1 MMFYHYS
8 DDPGIEVFHPRPIPP
23 QSPGAPPASADYAG
37 ANLVWAID
45 EDHAPLYWFP
55 RDCPRVA
62 YWPLPTSTDEDIAR
76 FLGHTTARWVIAIEG
91 GWWERVRSA
100 KLYEYRLPGDTFRP
114 QWSGGGPGYH
124 VSREAVTPLSVE
136 LVGDLLARQV
146 AANIEL
152 RITPSLWPLHRA
164 LIPATLHFSMVRMR
178 NAQPEAGT

>member
-91 GWWERVRSA
+91 AWLERVRSA